1 MIPDELILVNLM
13 GFFEALESGKLDLY
27 VEGIL
32 TTSTSCMLVAGPSVV
47 LHWELGAKPTK
58 TGAT

>member
-47 LHWELGAKPTK
+47 LH
-58 TGAT
+58 